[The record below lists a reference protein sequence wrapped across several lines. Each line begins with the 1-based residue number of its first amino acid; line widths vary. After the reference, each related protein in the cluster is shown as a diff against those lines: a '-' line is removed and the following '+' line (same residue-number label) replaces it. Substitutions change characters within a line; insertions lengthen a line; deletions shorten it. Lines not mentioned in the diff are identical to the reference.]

1 MRRLK
6 LEPSDLNVQVAQ
18 VLDFFRPKAQEGR
31 IEVVDYLSSDLATVL
46 LDRESFHGALLN
58 LVLNAQ
64 QAMPEGG
71 QLVVR
76 TYNTAQGVALD
87 LIDTGCG
94 MDAETQAHAF
104 DAFYSTK
111 TGGSGL
117 GLPTTRKIIEAHGG
131 RISLAERAGPRHA
144 VHDRA
149 ARAPAAAGRR
159 RADGV
164 LARGKQGVAADT
176 IESVMSN
183 QSYLCCHN
191 HPDIYPAHGYAEFD
205 PELHTLASGV
215 YCVPLTWLA
224 FFSADSLVTRTF
236 SVHGDKVVATAPI
249 SSRELCLDR
258 FSTQLA
264 RLTQLIAI
272 PGEVLDDYGRFL
284 RLALE
289 NAEGEFATIELDEIA
304 CMGDEAKF
312 YHNLLIVLLALGG
325 KEKLGARD
333 ACLSFGDL
341 DLSR

>member
-1 MRRLK
+1 
-6 LEPSDLNVQVAQ
+6 
-18 VLDFFRPKAQEGR
+18 
-31 IEVVDYLSSDLATVL
+31 
-46 LDRESFHGALLN
+46 
-58 LVLNAQ
+58 
-64 QAMPEGG
+64 
-71 QLVVR
+71 
-76 TYNTAQGVALD
+76 
-87 LIDTGCG
+87 
-94 MDAETQAHAF
+94 
-104 DAFYSTK
+104 
-111 TGGSGL
+111 
-117 GLPTTRKIIEAHGG
+117 
-131 RISLAERAGPRHA
+131 
-144 VHDRA
+144 
-149 ARAPAAAGRR
+149 
-159 RADGV
+159 
-164 LARGKQGVAADT
+164 
-176 IESVMSN
+176 MSN
-183 QSYLCCHN
+183 QSYLCCSN

-236 SVHGDKVVATAPI
+236 SVHGDEVVATAPI

-289 NAEGEFATIELDEIA
+289 NAEGEFVTIELDEIA

-341 DLSR
+341 DLSRRILPASGFFARGGAAKEDYRNHECLIGSRHLRPVPWEERIAGS